1 MTQEPL
7 TKLNPH
13 SVVVHH
19 SIILLSIMEIIP
31 LFMDLTKYISSL
43 KLFGKL
49 GIENFK
55 FRNYK
60 KKNKNLNLSN
70 LKNSIFLRLLI
81 LRKCLFKE

>member
-43 KLFGKL
+43 KLLIAFIIL
-49 GIENFK
+49 F
-55 FRNYK
+55 
-60 KKNKNLNLSN
+60 NL
-70 LKNSIFLRLLI
+70 IYF
-81 LRKCLFKE
+81 